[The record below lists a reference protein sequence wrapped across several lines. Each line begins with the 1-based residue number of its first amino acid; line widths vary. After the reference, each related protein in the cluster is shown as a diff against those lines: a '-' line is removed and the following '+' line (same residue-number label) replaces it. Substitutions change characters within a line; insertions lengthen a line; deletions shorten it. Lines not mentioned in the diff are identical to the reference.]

1 MQRHPDKNG
10 NTDAATQAFQ
20 ELQNAYSVLKDPN
33 ERSWYRT
40 SPSAQILLTAA
51 TRLNLSFAGTTR
63 TGKYSCAGAIHRRP
77 PLQLKVTAAI
87 TLPLSPPPSRVIAL
101 QRDAFS
107 FCSSAVHQMTSTLSA
122 CVAVQAPTAHRV
134 SFAAGPSQ
142 QRIQRLRFGPGRI
155 LAGNAFCCAAPV
167 TIAPT
172 RTARAGVHCNF

>member
-63 TGKYSCAGAIHRRP
+63 TGKYSCVGAIHRRP

-87 TLPLSPPPSRVIAL
+87 TLPLSPPPFSR
-101 QRDAFS
+101 
-107 FCSSAVHQMTSTLSA
+107 
-122 CVAVQAPTAHRV
+122 HR
-134 SFAAGPSQ
+134 
-142 QRIQRLRFGPGRI
+142 I
-155 LAGNAFCCAAPV
+155 
-167 TIAPT
+167 TT
-172 RTARAGVHCNF
+172 